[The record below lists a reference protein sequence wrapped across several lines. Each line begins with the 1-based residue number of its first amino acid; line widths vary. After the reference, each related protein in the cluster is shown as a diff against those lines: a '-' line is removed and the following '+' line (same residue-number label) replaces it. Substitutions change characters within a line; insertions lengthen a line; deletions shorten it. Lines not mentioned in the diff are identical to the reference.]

1 MNENLKIEWKCTC
14 CETVNECAIKE
25 AKKKHQRCIKCNKP
39 HYVDVQFNIGAIT
52 EVEFTKK

>member
-39 HYVDVQFNIGAIT
+39 H
-52 EVEFTKK
+52 